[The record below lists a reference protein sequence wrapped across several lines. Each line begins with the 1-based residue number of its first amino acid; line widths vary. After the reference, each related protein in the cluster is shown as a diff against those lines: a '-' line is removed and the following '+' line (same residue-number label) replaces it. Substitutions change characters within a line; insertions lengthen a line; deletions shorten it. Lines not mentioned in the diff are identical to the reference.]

1 MVIMLKKTLKAIYYA
16 FIMVVSI
23 YSIEEVVM
31 EIYSEIVYR
40 MEDFG
45 ETFFETIKWIFNH
58 DADDLIILLMA
69 IYALL
74 YVVANHGEK
83 LIDIFRK
90 EKRES

>member
-1 MVIMLKKTLKAIYYA
+1 MLKKTLKAIYYA